1 LEQETKMPE
10 NIEPTNAEETA
21 EEIAAL
27 QEVASEDEDVQ
38 AHSQVGVSAP
48 SSQVSLAACA

>member
-1 LEQETKMPE
+1 MPE